1 MLGWTG
7 QQLLPNAPGF
17 WLLVDLFA
25 GGAIWFLLARIP
37 VRWQSLTRIL
47 RWLLIPWL
55 TLMLGVIAPQA
66 MGLSHIAWQETLTLG
81 LGIVLTVFVLLA
93 AVRYTLRT
101 TGAPPAGKEHLM
113 PAASAPLLPFFAA
126 LFHGAEEFHW
136 CFQRAAFLALLATTP
151 WVIET
156 PEYWAIWL
164 ATLVALPGVLLYRK
178 GLVRLHALVA
188 LLGTAILFFYTQ
200 NFWLCWLLHAGIMIM
215 AGSAYTRSELSSQTI

>member
-1 MLGWTG
+1 MLEWVG
-7 QQLLPNAPGF
+7 QVMLPGAPGF
-17 WLLVDLFA
+17 WLLVDLLA
-25 GGAIWFLLARIP
+25 GGAVWFLLARIP

-55 TLMLGVIAPQA
+55 ALMLGVIAPQT
-66 MGLSHIAWQETLTLG
+66 MGLTHIAWQETLTLG

-101 TGAPPAGKEHLM
+101 TETPPVGREYLM
-113 PAASAPLLPFFAA
+113 QGPSAPLLPFFAA

-136 CFQRAAFLALLATTP
+136 CFQRAVFAVLLVTAPWAL
-151 WVIET
+151 ET
-156 PEYWAIWL
+156 PDYWAIWL
-164 ATLVALPGVLLYRK
+164 ATLVALPSVLLYRK
-178 GLVRLHALVA
+178 GMVRLHALVA

-215 AGSAYTRSELSSQTI
+215 AGSAHTRSELNTQTI